1 MREGW
6 HVEPLSKVC
15 QLINRGISP
24 VYLDDGGTAVL
35 NQKCIRDHSINYDLG
50 RRHCVTTKRVS
61 ADKLVRVGDV
71 LVNSTG
77 TGTLGRVAQV
87 RDEPHEPTTVD
98 SHVTIV
104 RPKDGLFFP
113 EFFGYALIAIENQ
126 IQEGGEGCGGQTELA
141 RSKLANDYHVSFPT
155 SIPEQRRIVAILD
168 EAFEGIATAK
178 ANAEKN
184 LQNAREVFESYLN
197 AVFSQRG
204 EGWVEKRL
212 GDVCEIARGGS
223 PRPIKAFLTDDED
236 GINWVKI
243 SDASSSSKYIYNTA
257 EKIVQAGVKRSRL
270 VHNGDFLLSN
280 SMSFG
285 RPYIMR
291 TTGCI
296 HDGWLV
302 LSAYEKYLNQ
312 DFLYQVLGSQY
323 VFEQFDKLA
332 AGSTVRNLNI
342 DLASSVIIPIPPKSV
357 QDALAIKN
365 TELDQEVQHLE
376 SIYQQKL
383 AALDELKQSLLHQ
396 AFNGDL

>member
-1 MREGW
+1 
-6 HVEPLSKVC
+6 
-15 QLINRGISP
+15 
-24 VYLDDGGTAVL
+24 
-35 NQKCIRDHSINYDLG
+35 
-50 RRHCVTTKRVS
+50 VS

-184 LQNAREVFESYLN
+184 LQNAREVFESHLN

-212 GDVCEIARGGS
+212 DEVGKTQTGSTPKASEPENLGKHIPFVKPGDFKPDGS
-223 PRPIKAFLTDDED
+223 ITYDNEGLSQNGAAKA
-236 GINWVKI
+236 
-243 SDASSSSKYIYNTA
+243 
-257 EKIVQAGVKRSRL
+257 RL
-270 VHNGDFLLSN
+270 VMAPSA
-280 SMSFG
+280 
-285 RPYIMR
+285 IMV
-291 TTGCI
+291 CI
-296 HDGWLV
+296 GATIGK
-302 LSAYEKYLNQ
+302 SAYANRIIATNQ
-312 DFLYQVLGSQY
+312 QINSLTPATGISAKMVYYQMITVDFQRRVHENAGQATLPIINKSKWSSLSIFIPPTVDEQNHIVARLDNLHEETQRLESLYQK
-323 VFEQFDKLA
+323 KL
-332 AGSTVRNLNI
+332 I
-342 DLASSVIIPIPPKSV
+342 
-357 QDALAIKN
+357 
-365 TELDQEVQHLE
+365 
-376 SIYQQKL
+376 
-383 AALDELKQSLLHQ
+383 ALDELKQSLLHQ

>member
-184 LQNAREVFESYLN
+184 LQNAREVFESHLN

-212 GDVCEIARGGS
+212 DEVGKTQTGSTPKASEPENLGKHIPFVKPGDFKPDGS
-223 PRPIKAFLTDDED
+223 ITYDNEGLSQNGAAKA
-236 GINWVKI
+236 
-243 SDASSSSKYIYNTA
+243 
-257 EKIVQAGVKRSRL
+257 RL
-270 VHNGDFLLSN
+270 VMAPSA
-280 SMSFG
+280 
-285 RPYIMR
+285 IMV
-291 TTGCI
+291 CI
-296 HDGWLV
+296 GATIGK
-302 LSAYEKYLNQ
+302 SAYANRIIATNQ
-312 DFLYQVLGSQY
+312 QINSLTPATGISAKMVYYQMITVDFQRRVHENAGQATLPIINKSKWSSLSIFIPPTVDEQNHIVARLDNLHEETQRLESLYQK
-323 VFEQFDKLA
+323 KL
-332 AGSTVRNLNI
+332 I
-342 DLASSVIIPIPPKSV
+342 
-357 QDALAIKN
+357 
-365 TELDQEVQHLE
+365 
-376 SIYQQKL
+376 
-383 AALDELKQSLLHQ
+383 ALDELKQSLLHQ

>member
-1 MREGW
+1 MRDGW

-184 LQNAREVFESYLN
+184 LQNAREVFEGHLN

-212 GDVCEIARGGS
+212 GDVCRRITVGHVGPMAKRYKSNGIPFLRSQNIRPFSIDLDNVVFIDEAFHSSLAKSSLEVGDIAIVRTGYPGTAAVIPES
-223 PRPIKAFLTDDED
+223 LGIANCSDLVIVRPGIDIDAHFLAAFFNSQYGKQLVL
-236 GINWVKI
+236 G
-243 SDASSSSKYIYNTA
+243 
-257 EKIVQAGVKRSRL
+257 KIVGAAQKHFNV
-270 VHNGDFLLSN
+270 
-280 SMSFG
+280 
-285 RPYIMR
+285 
-291 TTGCI
+291 
-296 HDGWLV
+296 
-302 LSAYEKYLNQ
+302 SAAKE
-312 DFLYQVLGSQY
+312 
-323 VFEQFDKLA
+323 
-332 AGSTVRNLNI
+332 TVI
-342 DLASSVIIPIPPKSV
+342 YIPPV
-357 QDALAIKN
+357 
-365 TELDQEVQHLE
+365 TEQLEIIRAANEMREETQHLE
-376 SIYQQKL
+376 SLYQQKL

>member
-104 RPKDGLFFP
+104 RPKDRLFFP

-168 EAFEGIATAK
+168 EVFEGIATAK

-184 LQNAREVFESYLN
+184 LQNAREVFESHLN

-204 EGWVEKRL
+204 EGWVEKQVKEIAKHALGKMLDKNKNKGSPQRYL
-212 GDVCEIARGGS
+212 RNQNVRWFNFDLSDLYEMPFLPEEHARYTAVNGDVLICEGGY
-223 PRPIKAFLTDDED
+223 P
-236 GINWVKI
+236 G
-243 SDASSSSKYIYNTA
+243 
-257 EKIVQAGVKRSRL
+257 RSA
-270 VHNGDFLLSN
+270 V
-280 SMSFG
+280 
-285 RPYIMR
+285 
-291 TTGCI
+291 
-296 HDGWLV
+296 W
-302 LSAYEKYLNQ
+302 
-312 DFLYQVLGSQY
+312 
-323 VFEQFDKLA
+323 
-332 AGSTVRNLNI
+332 AGSEPIYFQKAIHRVRFHEPEHNQWFVFYLYHKDKI
-342 DLASSVIIPIPPKSV
+342 GELKSSFSGTGIQHFTGKALAKFLVPIPPLGDLQNFVTGFES
-357 QDALAIKN
+357 LYEE
-365 TELDQEVQHLE
+365 TQHLE
-376 SIYQQKL
+376 SLYQQKL
-383 AALDELKQSLLHQ
+383 TALNELKQSLLHQ

>member
-1 MREGW
+1 MRDGW

>member
-50 RRHCVTTKRVS
+50 RRHCVTTKRVPT
-61 ADKLVRVGDV
+61 DKLVRVGDV

-104 RPKDGLFFP
+104 RPKDRLFFP

-178 ANAEKN
+178 RTPRRISRMP
-184 LQNAREVFESYLN
+184 ARSL
-197 AVFSQRG
+197 R
-204 EGWVEKRL
+204 
-212 GDVCEIARGGS
+212 
-223 PRPIKAFLTDDED
+223 
-236 GINWVKI
+236 
-243 SDASSSSKYIYNTA
+243 
-257 EKIVQAGVKRSRL
+257 
-270 VHNGDFLLSN
+270 
-280 SMSFG
+280 
-285 RPYIMR
+285 
-291 TTGCI
+291 
-296 HDGWLV
+296 
-302 LSAYEKYLNQ
+302 
-312 DFLYQVLGSQY
+312 
-323 VFEQFDKLA
+323 
-332 AGSTVRNLNI
+332 
-342 DLASSVIIPIPPKSV
+342 
-357 QDALAIKN
+357 AI
-365 TELDQEVQHLE
+365 
-376 SIYQQKL
+376 
-383 AALDELKQSLLHQ
+383 
-396 AFNGDL
+396 